1 MKSADPK
8 RISKSGPLDTAV
20 LVLDDTNMLALAAAV
35 DPMRAANRRAGRIL
49 FRWRFAT
56 ASGKPARLTAGLD
69 VPGPALATFEKVDL
83 VLVCASFRTS
93 IQATHALGAT
103 LRRLASKGAIIAGID
118 GGPWVLARAG
128 LLDGQS
134 ATVHWE
140 DLEDFSTRHEKIDV
154 RPDRVVV
161 SGPFLTAAG
170 AAPALEMMLG
180 LVEELYGGALA
191 RDVGNAFL
199 YDPPPAQPQ
208 SRRATAEIARRD
220 PIVARALQL
229 MEATMGEPLPVRDIA
244 RKVGLSARRL
254 EVRFQTAIRQ
264 SPAKAYMS
272 MRMAEAMRLAKDTP
286 QTAASIAIAVGFSS
300 QASFA
305 RAFKQTYGASLREVR
320 LRFE

>member
-1 MKSADPK
+1 MKSVDPI

-56 ASGKPARLTAGLD
+56 ASGKPARLTAGLE
-69 VPGPALATFEKVDL
+69 VPGPALSTFEKVDL

-93 IQATHALGAT
+93 VQATHALGAT
-103 LRRLASKGAIIAGID
+103 LRRLASKGALIAGID
-118 GGPWVLARAG
+118 GGPWVLARAR
-128 LLDGQS
+128 LLDGHA

-140 DLEDFSTRHEKIDV
+140 DLEDFSTRHENIDV
-154 RPDRVVV
+154 RPDRVVA
-161 SGPFLTAAG
+161 SGPYLTAAG
-170 AAPALEMMLG
+170 AAPALEMMLR
-180 LVEELYGGALA
+180 LVEDLHGSPLA
-191 RDVGNAFL
+191 REVANAFL

-220 PIVARALQL
+220 PIVAKALQR
-229 MEATMGEPLPVRDIA
+229 MEATMSEPLPIREIA
-244 RKVGLSARRL
+244 KTLGLSVRRL

-264 SPAKAYMS
+264 SPARAYMAL
-272 MRMAEAMRLAKDTP
+272 RMADAMRLAKDTP
-286 QTAASIAIAVGFSS
+286 KTAAEIAIAVGFSS

-305 RAFKQTYGASLREVR
+305 RAFKQAHGASLREVR